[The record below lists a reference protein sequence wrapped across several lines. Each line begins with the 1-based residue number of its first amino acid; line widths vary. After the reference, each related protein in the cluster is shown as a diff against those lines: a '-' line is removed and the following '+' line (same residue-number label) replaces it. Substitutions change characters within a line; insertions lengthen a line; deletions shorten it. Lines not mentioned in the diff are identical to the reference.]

1 MSKAPISFPESLEE
15 SRILIGGL
23 HARIDILEEQNRLLR
38 HQQFAASSEKTSPQ
52 EQGLLFD
59 EAEEAAED
67 DTGAEDDDKEIKVPA
82 HTRKR
87 GGRRS
92 LSKDLP
98 RVRIEHDIPEEEKIC
113 ACGCGLMARIGEEV
127 TEQLDI
133 IPAKMQVLQHVRFK
147 YACKSCEEGVTIAPL
162 PPQPIPKSIA
172 SAGLLAYV
180 VTGKYVDGLP
190 LYRMV
195 PVLNRSGVEFNRTL
209 LSRWVIKCGDLVQPL
224 INLFTDHLL
233 NYDIIAMDETGVQV
247 LKEPGKKPQSKSYM
261 WGQKGGP
268 PDQPVILFH
277 YDPSRAE
284 DVARRLLEGY
294 TGYLVSDGYQVYLN
308 VTSDSTII
316 GVGCMAHARRKFNDV
331 IKARKK
337 SKRRKP
343 GLADHAMEA
352 IRALYRIEK
361 LAKNMSDN
369 ERRLLRKEK
378 AKPILKDLR
387 EWITKVK
394 SSVPPT
400 SLLGKALHYID
411 KQWPRLIRYLDDG
424 RLPIDNNEMERVI
437 KPFVI
442 GRKNW
447 LALLRFVE

>member
-1 MSKAPISFPESLEE
+1 M
-15 SRILIGGL
+15 
-23 HARIDILEEQNRLLR
+23 
-38 HQQFAASSEKTSPQ
+38 
-52 EQGLLFD
+52 
-59 EAEEAAED
+59 
-67 DTGAEDDDKEIKVPA
+67 
-82 HTRKR
+82 
-87 GGRRS
+87 
-92 LSKDLP
+92 
-98 RVRIEHDIPEEEKIC
+98 
-113 ACGCGLMARIGEEV
+113 
-127 TEQLDI
+127 
-133 IPAKMQVLQHVRFK
+133 
-147 YACKSCEEGVTIAPL
+147 
-162 PPQPIPKSIA
+162 
-172 SAGLLAYV
+172 
-180 VTGKYVDGLP
+180 
-190 LYRMV
+190 
-195 PVLNRSGVEFNRTL
+195 
-209 LSRWVIKCGDLVQPL
+209 
-224 INLFTDHLL
+224 
-233 NYDIIAMDETGVQV
+233 
-247 LKEPGKKPQSKSYM
+247 
-261 WGQKGGP
+261 
-268 PDQPVILFH
+268 
-277 YDPSRAE
+277 
-284 DVARRLLEGY
+284 ARRLLEGY

-447 LALLRFVE
+447 LFSKSQNGAKASANLYSIVETAKANGIEPYSYLRHIFTQLPKAKTVEDFEALLPWNVNRNNVTPYIMQK